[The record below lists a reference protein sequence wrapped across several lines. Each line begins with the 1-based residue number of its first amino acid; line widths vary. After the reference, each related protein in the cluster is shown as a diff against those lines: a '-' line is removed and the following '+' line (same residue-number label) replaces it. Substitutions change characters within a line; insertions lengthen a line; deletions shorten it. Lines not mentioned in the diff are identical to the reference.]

1 MAQSN
6 FKAILDSR
14 KNQQSPAPAST
25 RTKKKSA
32 LAGKKKTVTG
42 AETQIIIP
50 KAAGT
55 EKPLAKSK
63 DPDFIQGNFYIRKTT
78 HAQVKIKLLQ
88 EGKDQDLSDLVEEL
102 LSKWLSK

>member
-6 FKAILDSR
+6 FKAIFENR
-14 KNQQSPAPAST
+14 NKPQGETAPPKRTT
-25 RTKKKSA
+25 RNKIRGGVTQETKPP
-32 LAGKKKTVTG
+32 LTVTKG
-42 AETQIIIP
+42 
-50 KAAGT
+50 

-88 EGKDQDLSDLVEEL
+88 QGEEKDLSDLVEEL
-102 LSKWLSK
+102 LTSWLAN